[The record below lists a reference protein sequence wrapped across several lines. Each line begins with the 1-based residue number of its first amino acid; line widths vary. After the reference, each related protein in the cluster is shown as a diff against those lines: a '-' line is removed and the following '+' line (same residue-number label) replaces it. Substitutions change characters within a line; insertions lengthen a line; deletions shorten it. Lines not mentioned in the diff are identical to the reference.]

1 MRGQLTE
8 QIKQK
13 SQDLLGYEITQKE
26 LRLIPYVLY
35 CAMNAANIDRT
46 RVNKEELEILDR
58 WENKGFIKR
67 NRTHFKI
74 SKSFYDVSNE
84 LLWIGYIVGA
94 DINLE

>member
-35 CAMNAANIDRT
+35 CVMNASSIERA
-46 RVNKEELEILDR
+46 RVNKEEFEILDQ
-58 WENKGFIKR
+58 WEAKGFIQR
-67 NRTHFKI
+67 NRTHLKI
-74 SKSFYDVSNE
+74 SKSFYDASNE
-84 LLWIGYIVGA
+84 LLWFSYIVGA
-94 DINLE
+94 DINL